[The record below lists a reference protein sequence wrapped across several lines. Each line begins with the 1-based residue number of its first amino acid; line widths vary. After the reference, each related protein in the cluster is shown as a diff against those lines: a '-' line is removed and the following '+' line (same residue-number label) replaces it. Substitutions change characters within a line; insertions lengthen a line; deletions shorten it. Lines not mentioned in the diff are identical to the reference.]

1 MASTSQSPTPPAPP
15 SGYRVRPV
23 SRRTASTYDVLPYYD
38 HNRHQRTAS
47 SSSFNVRPRPHPFV
61 RPTSPIT
68 PPLRPGGPADPR
80 FSRFLST
87 SLGSPFLT
95 TTEPSLPHL
104 ESESGSAPHSMSL
117 RPASPVPTVDFS
129 IINVDP
135 DDVEANPFIPGGYPS
150 SQPRLFSSPMAGRFL
165 RGRPMYANTNG
176 TGLGEMSNNS
186 TLPASSPNSFK
197 AFLPRLWDA
206 LSSPGRSVMNFSSS
220 TNVIPSPPP
229 SQPSSRAASPS
240 APPRHH
246 LPSQS
251 WYTNHGTSNGRH
263 SPVYWYANKGKVKSK
278 AGGFFTA
285 RSGNNSR
292 RNLNQSINY
301 SELPPL
307 DGEEGELID
316 DEACFI
322 DIRAITG
329 IGSYIILLMD
339 KVHARQHVTI
349 SN

>member
-1 MASTSQSPTPPAPP
+1 MASTSQSPTPPPPP

-23 SRRTASTYDVLPYYD
+23 SRRTASAYDVLPYD

-47 SSSFNVRPRPHPFV
+47 SSSFNVRHRPHPFI

-68 PPLRPGGPADPR
+68 PPLRSADPR

-95 TTEPSLPHL
+95 TAEPPLPHF
-104 ESESGSAPHSMSL
+104 ESDSGSSGPHAMSL

-150 SQPRLFSSPMAGRFL
+150 TQPRLFASPMGGRFL
-165 RGRPMYANTNG
+165 RGRPMYANTSG
-176 TGLGEMSNNS
+176 TELGEMSNNS
-186 TLPASSPNSFK
+186 PTPASSPNSFK

-206 LSSPGRSVMNFSSS
+206 LSSPGRNVMNFSSS
-220 TNVIPSPPP
+220 TNVIATPSP

-240 APPRHH
+240 ALPRHH

-251 WYTNHGTSNGRH
+251 WYTNGGTSNGRH
-263 SPVYWYANKGKVKSK
+263 SPVYWNANKGKAKAK
-278 AGGFFTA
+278 AGGFFTV

-329 IGSYIILLMD
+329 VGSYIILLMD
-339 KVHARQHVTI
+339 KVMHANT
-349 SN
+349 